1 MRRGIKKIIS
11 SNNSNHIFPTA
22 ITINKET
29 ISNLSDIANTFNNFF
44 AKVAIDIRSSI
55 RYFMKKYYEYF
66 SSIFITPTDSTEV
79 SNIILCLNQDKSV

>member
-29 ISNLSDIANTFNNFF
+29 ISNLYDIANTFNNFF
-44 AKVAIDIRSSI
+44 AKVAIDIQSSI
-55 RYFMKKYYEYF
+55 SFFMKKY
-66 SSIFITPTDSTEV
+66 
-79 SNIILCLNQDKSV
+79 